1 MTSGSLLFLVGTV
14 CSVLLMREDGHSKW
28 DQSFK
33 HSSFFSQLSE
43 WNYKTLAS
51 MDSQVLSS
59 DWKKENANTSSYKVR
74 ASVTVES
81 WYFST
86 LKGPNLGGWGILF
99 RCLLGISWL
108 RCFKHVH
115 KGMRACRRLRIFCR
129 NDIFWQPWELLDVP
143 LDEIEEVARERENW
157 GILLRLLPSWP
168 SLG

>member
-1 MTSGSLLFLVGTV
+1 MWGYSFLKQWLYDIWIFVVFGWNGLLR
-14 CSVLLMREDGHSKW
+14 REDGHSKW

-74 ASVTVES
+74 GSVTVES

-115 KGMRACRRLRIFCR
+115 KGRGPVEDSGYSAEMISF
-129 NDIFWQPWELLDVP
+129 
-143 LDEIEEVARERENW
+143 
-157 GILLRLLPSWP
+157 G
-168 SLG
+168 SLGKCLMSPWMR